1 MPIGFPSTPA
11 DNDPYPVID
20 PVWRYST
27 AAGAWIPIA
36 GASGSTPVTA
46 RLTSLVGTDDF
57 IAFRTI
63 SGDPVP
69 HLVSATVIDTFAG
82 GSGGPTA
89 PAAFTSGQWDA
100 TPIAG
105 GLRFSFPGGLP
116 SDGGSTGTAIQYS
129 VNSGTSWTSFSGG
142 ITTVDRDVAGLPAT
156 PQGCMVRLVNAIGNG
171 PDSDL
176 KTRTPL
182 AGGTTY
188 IDFTTLSSMTET
200 ANGGGGFDYEATAA
214 DGYAANGYTIADGA
228 TGGVMLRPVRVGSSF
243 PIVGFYPTATG
254 DWASNAYLI
263 LYHDGNNWTAE
274 GIGNSS
280 LTGVTPRTYAAGDRV
295 RILIADEAVT
305 VEIERSATPG
315 TWLPFVSTTIARA
328 ALLHFRVTS
337 FGASGAQFI
346 QPQVYP

>member
-1 MPIGFPSTPA
+1 MPFGFPSTPA
-11 DNDPYPVID
+11 DNDEYPTGD
-20 PVWRYST
+20 PVFRYSAAAT
-27 AAGAWIPIA
+27 AWLPIP

-63 SGDPVP
+63 SGDPTP

-105 GLRFSFPGGLP
+105 GLRFSFTGTPG
-116 SDGGSTGTAIQYS
+116 DGGSPLTALQYS
-129 VNSGTSWTSFSGG
+129 LNSGTSYTTFSGG
-142 ITTVDRDVAGLPAT
+142 TTLVDRDITGLPAT
-156 PQGCMVRLVNAIGNG
+156 AQSCMVRAVNAINNG

-188 IDFTTLSSMTET
+188 IDFATLSSMTET
-200 ANGGGGFDYEATAA
+200 ANGGGGFDYVATAT

-228 TGGVMLRPVRVGSSF
+228 TGGVLLTAVRVGSSF
-243 PIVGFYPTATG
+243 PIIGFYPTATG

-263 LYHDGNNWTAE
+263 VYHDGNNWTAE

-280 LTGVTPRTYAAGDRV
+280 LTGVTPRTYTSGDRV

-305 VEIERSATPG
+305 VEIERSSALG

>member
-1 MPIGFPSTPA
+1 MPIGFPASPTDGQQYPTV
-11 DNDPYPVID
+11 DPIWEFD
-20 PVWRYST
+20 SALGVWLP
-27 AAGAWIPIA
+27 IP

-69 HLVSATVIDTFAG
+69 HLVAASVVDTFAG
-82 GSGGPTA
+82 GSGSPTA
-89 PAAFTSGQWDA
+89 PAAFTVGDWTA
-100 TPIAG
+100 TAIAG
-105 GLRFSFPGGLP
+105 GIEFNLTALP
-116 SDGGSTGTAIQYS
+116 SDGGSAITALQYS
-129 VNSGTSWTSFSGG
+129 LNGGTSWTSFVGTGTG
-142 ITTVDRDVAGLPAT
+142 IRNITGLPAT
-156 PQGCMVRLVNAIGNG
+156 AQDCEVRAVNAIGNG
-171 PDSDL
+171 PDSDT

-200 ANGGGGFDYEATAA
+200 ANGGGGFDYVATAT

-228 TGGVMLRPVRVGSSF
+228 TGGVLLTAVRVGSSF
-243 PIVGFYPTATG
+243 PIIGFYPTATG

-263 LYHDGNNWTAE
+263 VYHDGNNWTAE
-274 GIGNSS
+274 GIGNSA
-280 LTGVTPRTYAAGDRV
+280 LGGVTARTYTAGDRV

-305 VEIERSATPG
+305 VEIERAATPG
-315 TWLPFVSTTIARA
+315 TWLGFVSTTIARA